1 MPINI
6 QLPDGSER
14 ELADGA
20 TAYDLAESISPN
32 LAKVV
37 LAAKVNGQIHDF
49 HTPLPDKADVL
60 LLKSGT
66 EEALEVQRH
75 SGAHILAGAVKRIF
89 GSDVRFGIG
98 PAIADGF
105 YYDLELPRKISDDDL
120 PKIEAEMRKIIEEDV
135 PFTREDLPKS
145 EVIGRMK
152 EMGQNYKL
160 EILEG
165 IGGETASLYQDGD
178 FIDLCEGPHVPST
191 GKVGA
196 FQLDRITGAYWRGD
210 ARNRMLTRIYGLMF
224 ANKKDLKKFLHQ
236 REEAKKRDHRKLG
249 KELDLFSVHDE
260 AGAGFIHWHPRGTT
274 LRMLVEDKWKEMHL
288 DRDYELVMTPHV
300 VSEEIYRRTGHL
312 QAYQDVMFPGMEED
326 GQAFRVRPMNCPG
339 HAMIYKTRTR
349 SYRDLPLRYAELG
362 TVYRY
367 EKSGVLHGLMRVR
380 GFTIDDSHIFVEPD
394 DAEREIVEVFHFG
407 MEWLR
412 SFGFDDFDIYLSTR
426 PDKYVGEISDW
437 DKATSALRTA
447 LEKTG
452 VEFGLDEGGGAFYGP
467 KIDVKVKDSLGRL
480 WQCMTIQFDFNLPR
494 EERLDIEYT
503 GRDNSPHRPYVVHR
517 ALMGSVERFL
527 GVLIEHYG
535 GDFPLWLAPV
545 QVMVLPVTSDDAEF
559 AQEVQKRLRKEG
571 FRSEIDLSRE
581 RISYKIRSSTL
592 QKIPYMLVVGARERE
607 SGAVAVRERKQGD
620 QGQMILNDLLEKLR
634 REIGVTQRN
643 AAETATSG

>member
-1 MPINI
+1 MSINI

-37 LAAKVNGQIHDF
+37 LAAKVNGQIRDF
-49 HTPLPDKADVL
+49 HTPLPDKAEVF

-66 EEALEVQRH
+66 EEALAVQRH

-105 YYDLELPRKISDDDL
+105 YYDLELPRKISDEDL
-120 PKIEAEMRKIIEEDV
+120 PKIEAEMRKIIAEDV

-152 EMGQNYKL
+152 EMGQNYKV

-165 IGGETASLYQDGD
+165 IGEETASLYQDGD
-178 FIDLCEGPHVPST
+178 FTDLCEGPHVPST

-210 ARNRMLTRIYGLMF
+210 AKNRMLTRIYGLMF

-249 KELDLFSVHDE
+249 KELDLFSIHEE

-288 DRDYELVMTPHV
+288 ERDYELVMTPHV

-312 QAYQDVMFPGMEED
+312 QAYQDVMFPSMEED

-412 SFGFDDFDIYLSTR
+412 FFGFNDFDIYLSTR

-559 AQEVQKRLRKEG
+559 GKEVQKRLRKEG

-607 SGAVAVRERKQGD
+607 SGAVAVRERKKGD

>member
-1 MPINI
+1 
-6 QLPDGSER
+6 E
-14 ELADGA
+14 
-20 TAYDLAESISPN
+20 
-32 LAKVV
+32 
-37 LAAKVNGQIHDF
+37 
-49 HTPLPDKADVL
+49 
-60 LLKSGT
+60 
-66 EEALEVQRH
+66 
-75 SGAHILAGAVKRIF
+75 
-89 GSDVRFGIG
+89 
-98 PAIADGF
+98 
-105 YYDLELPRKISDDDL
+105 
-120 PKIEAEMRKIIEEDV
+120 
-135 PFTREDLPKS
+135 
-145 EVIGRMK
+145 
-152 EMGQNYKL
+152 
-160 EILEG
+160 
-165 IGGETASLYQDGD
+165 
-178 FIDLCEGPHVPST
+178 
-191 GKVGA
+191 
-196 FQLDRITGAYWRGD
+196 
-210 ARNRMLTRIYGLMF
+210 
-224 ANKKDLKKFLHQ
+224 
-236 REEAKKRDHRKLG
+236 
-249 KELDLFSVHDE
+249 
-260 AGAGFIHWHPRGTT
+260 
-274 LRMLVEDKWKEMHL
+274 
-288 DRDYELVMTPHV
+288 
-300 VSEEIYRRTGHL
+300 
-312 QAYQDVMFPGMEED
+312 

-494 EERLDIEYT
+494 EERLDIQYT
-503 GRDNSPHRPYVVHR
+503 DRDNSPHRPYVVHR

-545 QVMVLPVTSDDAEF
+545 QVMVLPVTNDDAEY

>member
-1 MPINI
+1 MSINI

-49 HTPLPDKADVL
+49 HTPLPDKAEVF

-89 GSDVRFGIG
+89 GSEVRFGIG

-105 YYDLELPRKISDDDL
+105 YYDLELPRKISDEDL
-120 PKIEAEMRKIIEEDV
+120 PKIEAEMRKIIAEDV

-165 IGGETASLYQDGD
+165 IGAETASLYQDGD
-178 FIDLCEGPHVPST
+178 FTDLCEGPHVPST

-210 ARNRMLTRIYGLMF
+210 ANNRMLTRIYGLMF
-224 ANKKDLKKFLHQ
+224 SHKKDLKKFLHQ

-249 KELDLFSVHDE
+249 KELDLFSVHEE

-437 DKATSALRTA
+437 DTATSALRTA

>member
-1 MPINI
+1 MP
-6 QLPDGSER
+6 DR
-14 ELADGA
+14 A
-20 TAYDLAESISPN
+20 TSLDLAESISPN

-37 LAAKVNGQIHDF
+37 LAAKVNGETRDLNA
-49 HTPLPDKADVL
+49 PLSDQAEVL
-60 LLKSGT
+60 LLKSGS

-75 SGAHILAGAVKRIF
+75 SGAHILAGAVRRIF

-98 PAIADGF
+98 PAIENGF
-105 YYDLELPRKISDDDL
+105 YYDMELPRKISEDDL
-120 PKIEAEMRKIIEEDV
+120 PAIEAEMRKIVGEDV
-135 PFTREDLPKS
+135 PFSREDLPKA
-145 EVIGRMK
+145 EVVARMN
-152 EMGQNYKL
+152 EMGQEYKL

-165 IGGETASLYQDGD
+165 IGGDTASIYQDGD
-178 FIDLCEGPHVPST
+178 FVDLCEGPHVPST

-210 ARNRMLTRIYGLMF
+210 ANNRMLTRIYGLMF
-224 ANKKDLKKFLHQ
+224 ANRKDLKKYIHQ

-249 KELDLFSVHDE
+249 KELDLFSIHEE
-260 AGAGFIHWHPRGTT
+260 AGAGLVHWHPRGTT
-274 LRMLVEDKWKEMHL
+274 LRMLVEDKWKQMHRERGY
-288 DRDYELVMTPHV
+288 DLVSTPHV
-300 VSEEIYRRTGHL
+300 VSEDIYRRTGHL
-312 QAYQDVMFPGMEED
+312 EAYQDVMFAGMKEE
-326 GQAFRVRPMNCPG
+326 GQTFRVKPMNCPG
-339 HAMIYKTRTR
+339 HVMIYKTRTR
-349 SYRDLPLRYAELG
+349 SYRDLPMRYAELG

-412 SFGFDDFDIYLSTR
+412 SFGFEEFDIYLSNR

-437 DKATSALRTA
+437 DKATSALQVA

-452 VEFGLDEGGGAFYGP
+452 VDFTVDEGGGAFYGP
-467 KIDVKVKDSLGRL
+467 KIDVKVNDSLGRS

-494 EERLDIEYT
+494 KERLDIEYI
-503 GRDNSPHRPYVVHR
+503 GRDNSARRPYVVHR

-535 GDFPLWLAPV
+535 GDFPLWLSPL
-545 QVMVLPVTSDDAEF
+545 QVMVLPVTSDDAEY
-559 AQEVQKRLRKEG
+559 ALEVQKRLRNEG
-571 FRSEIDLSRE
+571 FRIEIDLSRE

-592 QKIPYMLVVGARERE
+592 QKVPYMLVVGARERD
-607 SGAVAVRERKQGD
+607 SGAVAVRERKSGD
-620 QGQMILNDLLEKLR
+620 QGQMTLTDLVEKLR
-634 REIGVTQRN
+634 REIEVSQRT
-643 AAETATSG
+643 ASETASSD

>member
-1 MPINI
+1 MSINI

-37 LAAKVNGQIHDF
+37 LAAKVNGQIQDF
-49 HTPLPDKADVL
+49 HTPLPDKAEVL

-75 SGAHILAGAVKRIF
+75 SGAHILAGAVQRIF

-98 PAIADGF
+98 PAISDGF
-105 YYDLELPRKISDDDL
+105 YYDLELPRKISDEDL

-135 PFTREDLPKS
+135 PFRREDLPKS

-165 IGGETASLYQDGD
+165 IEDESASLYQDGD
-178 FIDLCEGPHVPST
+178 FIDLCEGPHVSST

-210 ARNRMLTRIYGLMF
+210 AKNRMLTRIYGLMF

-312 QAYQDVMFPGMEED
+312 QAYQDVMFPGMEEE

-494 EERLDIEYT
+494 EERLDIQYT
-503 GRDNSPHRPYVVHR
+503 DRDNSPHRPYVVHR

-545 QVMVLPVTSDDAEF
+545 QVMVLPVTNDDAEY